1 MKKSS
6 LAGIGLA
13 LTLGLAVSAYAADA
27 CNDNMGHTGN
37 GSQVSGNRVGSIGG
51 TPWGFEQWYQGGN
64 ASMTYYSNGTFKANW
79 SGSSDYLTRVGYQYN
94 GNGIDHKSKN
104 FAVDYKYTK
113 SGSAQYGYI
122 GVYGWTKNPETEY
135 YIVDDW
141 FSKPS
146 ENYVGEK
153 FGEITVDGAKYT
165 IHAFLRQQEPS
176 KSGTSTFVQFFSI
189 RETPRQCGHID
200 ISAHFKKW
208 DELFTG
214 QNKQLRGSKGG
225 GSASLKFG
233 NVTEVMLMTEAGG
246 NATGSVD
253 YTYFDMT
260 DNAKSSPTSSSTA
273 KSSSSVAKSSS
284 SKGGSGTTS
293 GTIDACKDEMG
304 HQGDSKTTQ
313 GQNNSSVTGNVG
325 SSPYHYEIWY
335 QGGNNS
341 MTFYDNGTYKASWN
355 GTNDF
360 LARVG
365 FKYNEKQTYEELG
378 PIDAYFKWSKQ
389 GNAGGYNY
397 IGIYG
402 WTVDPL
408 VEYYIVDDWFSEP
421 GANLLGSKKGEFTVD
436 GATYE
441 VYQNM
446 RYNAPSIKG
455 DQTFPQFFSKRK
467 GARQCG
473 HIDVTAHFKKWEEL
487 GMKMGK
493 MYEAKVLVEAGGGS
507 GSFDV
512 TYFKMTDKAHPLPSS
527 EPESSSSEV
536 AKSSGSVARSSGSF
550 GRSSGSFGRS
560 SASVNPGS
568 SGGTYALVND
578 LDYVQPSGTF
588 QVFDPQGRY
597 LGKLEV
603 LPGTSVTTALK
614 ASFPKAQVYLVKQ
627 GQWLRRITVTR

>member
-1 MKKSS
+1 MKKCS

-13 LTLGLAVSAYAADA
+13 MTLGLAVSAFAADA

-37 GSQVSGNRVGSIGG
+37 GSQVSGNRVGSING
-51 TPWGFEQWYQGGN
+51 TPWGYEQWYQGGN

-94 GNGIDHKSKN
+94 GNGISHKTKN

-113 SGSAQYGYI
+113 SGNAQYGYI

-146 ENYVGEK
+146 EQYVGEK
-153 FGEITVDGAKYT
+153 FGEITVDGAKYS

-214 QNKQLRGSKGG
+214 QQKQLRGSKGG

-253 YTYFDMT
+253 YTYFNMV
-260 DNAKSSPTSSSTA
+260 DNATPSPTSSASP

-284 SKGGSGTTS
+284 SQGGTAVS
-293 GTIDACKDEMG
+293 GTIDACKDAMG
-304 HQGDSKTTQ
+304 HEGQSKTDN
-313 GQNNSSVTGNVG
+313 GRNNSSSTGNIG
-325 SSPYHYEIWY
+325 STGYHYEIWY

-341 MTFYDNGTYKASWN
+341 MTYYDNGTYTAKWS

-365 FKYNEKQTYEELG
+365 FKYNEDKTYDQVG
-378 PIDAYFKWSKQ
+378 PIDAYYKWSHQ
-389 GNAGGYNY
+389 GSAGGYNY

-408 VEYYIVDDWFSEP
+408 VEYYIVDDWFNKP
-421 GANLLGSKKGEFTVD
+421 GANLLGQRKGEFTVD
-436 GATYE
+436 GDTYE
-441 VYQNM
+441 IYQNT

-455 DQTFPQFFSKRK
+455 DQTFPQYFSVRK
-467 GARQCG
+467 SARQCG
-473 HIDVTAHFKKWEEL
+473 HIDITAHFKKWESL

-493 MYEAKVLVEAGGGS
+493 MYEAKVLVEAGGGT

-512 TYFKMTDKAHPLPSS
+512 TYFKMTDAKHPLPQP
-527 EPESSSSEV
+527 EPESSSSV
-536 AKSSGSVARSSGSF
+536 VKSSSSGTAKSSSSRGGWNWGLS
-550 GRSSGSFGRS
+550 S
-560 SASVNPGS
+560 SATDAIPFM
-568 SGGTYALVND
+568 TQALATMD
-578 LDYVQPSGTF
+578 GQF
-588 QVFDPQGRY
+588 MVFDMQGRT
-597 LGKLEV
+597 LGAIDV
-603 LPGTSVTTALK
+603 PAGSTVASAIK
-614 ASFPKAQVYLVKQ
+614 AKFKNTGVYLVKQ
-627 GQWLRRITVTR
+627 GKNFLRVKVTP

>member
-1 MKKSS
+1 MKKCS

-13 LTLGLAVSAYAADA
+13 MTLGLAVSAFAADA

-37 GSQVSGNRVGSIGG
+37 GSQVSGNRVGAING
-51 TPWGFEQWYQGGN
+51 TPWGYEQWYQGGN

-94 GNGIDHKSKN
+94 GNGISHKTKN

-113 SGSAQYGYI
+113 SGNAQYGYI

-146 ENYVGEK
+146 EQYVGEK
-153 FGEITVDGAKYT
+153 FGEITVDGAKYS

-214 QNKQLRGSKGG
+214 QQKQLRGSKGG

-253 YTYFDMT
+253 YTYFNMV
-260 DNAKSSPTSSSTA
+260 DNATPSPTSSASP

-284 SKGGSGTTS
+284 SKGGTAVS
-293 GTIDACKDEMG
+293 GTIDACKDAMG
-304 HQGDSKTTQ
+304 HEGQSKTDN
-313 GQNNSSVTGNVG
+313 GRNNSSSTGNIG
-325 SSPYHYEIWY
+325 STGYHYEIWY

-341 MTFYDNGTYKASWN
+341 MTYYDNGTYTAKWS

-365 FKYNEKQTYEELG
+365 FKYNEDKTYDQVG
-378 PIDAYFKWSKQ
+378 PIDAYYKWSHQ
-389 GNAGGYNY
+389 GSAGGYNY

-408 VEYYIVDDWFSEP
+408 VEYYIVDDWFNKP
-421 GANLLGSKKGEFTVD
+421 GANLLGQRKGEFTVD
-436 GATYE
+436 GDTYE
-441 VYQNM
+441 IYQNT

-455 DQTFPQFFSKRK
+455 DQTFPQYFSVRK
-467 GARQCG
+467 SARQCG
-473 HIDVTAHFKKWEEL
+473 HIDITAHFKKWESL

-493 MYEAKVLVEAGGGS
+493 MYEAKVLVEAGGGT

-512 TYFKMTDKAHPLPSS
+512 TYFKMTDAKHPLPQP
-527 EPESSSSEV
+527 EPESSSNV
-536 AKSSGSVARSSGSF
+536 AKSSSSGSAKSSSSRGGWNW
-550 GRSSGSFGRS
+550 GRSS
-560 SASVNPGS
+560 SATDAIPFM
-568 SGGTYALVND
+568 TQALATMD
-578 LDYVQPSGTF
+578 GQF
-588 QVFDPQGRY
+588 MVFDMQGRT
-597 LGKLEV
+597 LGAIDV
-603 LPGTSVTTALK
+603 PVGSTVASAIK
-614 ASFPKAQVYLVKQ
+614 AKFKNTGIYLVKQ
-627 GQWLRRITVTR
+627 GKSFLRVKVTP

>member
-1 MKKSS
+1 MKKTSM
-6 LAGIGLA
+6 AGFGLA
-13 LTLGLAVSAYAADA
+13 LMLGLAVSAYAADA
-27 CNDNMGHTGN
+27 CNDNMGHSGN
-37 GSQVSGNRVGSIGG
+37 GSQVSGNRVGSISG

-79 SGSSDYLTRVGYQYN
+79 SGSGDYLTRVGYQYN
-94 GNGIDHKSKN
+94 GNGIDHKTKN

-113 SGSAQYGYI
+113 TGSAQYGYI

-141 FSKPS
+141 YSKPS

-165 IHAFLRQQEPS
+165 IHAFLRQSEPS

-214 QNKQLRGSKGG
+214 QNKQLKGSKGG
-225 GSASLKFG
+225 ASASLKFG

-253 YTYFDMT
+253 YTYFNMT
-260 DNAKSSPTSSSTA
+260 DKAESTPTSSSSA
-273 KSSSSVAKSSS
+273 KSSSSQAKSSS
-284 SKGGSGTTS
+284 SKGNGGSTS
-293 GTIDACKDEMG
+293 GTIDACKDQMG
-304 HQGDSKTTQ
+304 HEGSGKVDNGRDNQSA
-313 GQNNSSVTGNVG
+313 TGKVG
-325 SSPYHYEIWY
+325 NSPYHYEIWY

-341 MTFYDNGTYKASWN
+341 MTSYDNGTFTAKWS

-365 FKYNEKQTYEELG
+365 FKYNEDKSHEDLG
-378 PIDAYFKWSKQ
+378 PIDAYFNWKKS

-421 GANLLGSKKGEFTVD
+421 GPNLLGQKKGEFTVD

-441 VYQNM
+441 IYQNQ
-446 RYNAPSIKG
+446 RNNAPSIKG
-455 DQTFPQFFSKRK
+455 NATFPQYFSKRK
-467 GARQCG
+467 GARSCG
-473 HIDVTAHFKKWEEL
+473 HIDISAHFKKWESL

-507 GSFDV
+507 GTFDV
-512 TYFKMTDKAHPLPSS
+512 NYFKMTDKAHPLATPVESSAS
-527 EPESSSSEV
+527 EP
-536 AKSSGSVARSSGSF
+536 KSSGSVGRSSNSF
-550 GRSSGSFGRS
+550 GRSSNSVAKS
-560 SASVNPGS
+560 SATVGPTS
-568 SGGTYALVND
+568 STEALPMD
-578 LDYVQPSGTF
+578 LQSMTVSGNF
-588 QVFDPQGRY
+588 QVFDMQGKY
-597 LGKLEV
+597 LGQIEV
-603 LPGTSVTTALK
+603 AQGMTVTSAIK
-614 ASFPKAQVYLVKQ
+614 ARFQNAGVYLVK
-627 GQWLRRITVTR
+627 GNGRLHRIAVK

>member
-1 MKKSS
+1 M
-6 LAGIGLA
+6 AGFGLA
-13 LTLGLAVSAYAADA
+13 LMLGLAVSAYAADA
-27 CNDNMGHTGN
+27 CNDNMGHSGN
-37 GSQVSGNRVGSIGG
+37 GTQVSGNRVGPISG

-79 SGSSDYLTRVGYQYN
+79 SGSGDYLTRVGYQYN
-94 GNGIDHKSKN
+94 GNGIDHKTKN

-113 SGSAQYGYI
+113 TGSAQYGYI

-141 FSKPS
+141 YSKPS

-165 IHAFLRQQEPS
+165 IHAFLRQSEPS

-214 QNKQLRGSKGG
+214 QTKQLRGSKGG
-225 GSASLKFG
+225 ASASLKFG

-253 YTYFDMT
+253 YTYFNMT
-260 DNAKSSPTSSSTA
+260 DNAQSSPTSSASA
-273 KSSSSVAKSSS
+273 PKSSSSVAKSSS
-284 SKGGSGTTS
+284 SHGGTASA
-293 GTIDACKDEMG
+293 TIDACKDKMG
-304 HQGDSKTTQ
+304 HEGQSKTDN
-313 GQNNSSVTGNVG
+313 GRNNSSSTGNIG
-325 SSPYHYEIWY
+325 STGYHYEIWY

-341 MTFYDNGTYKASWN
+341 MTYYDNGTYTAKWS

-365 FKYNEKQTYEELG
+365 FKYNEDKTYDQVG
-378 PIDAYFKWSKQ
+378 PIDAYYKWSHQ
-389 GNAGGYNY
+389 GSAGGYNY

-408 VEYYIVDDWFSEP
+408 VEYYIVDDWFNKP
-421 GANLLGSKKGEFTVD
+421 GANLLGQRKGEFTVD
-436 GATYE
+436 GDTYE
-441 VYQNM
+441 IYQNT

-455 DQTFPQFFSKRK
+455 DQTFPQYFSVRK
-467 GARQCG
+467 SARQCG
-473 HIDVTAHFKKWEEL
+473 HIDITAHFKKWESI
-487 GMKMGK
+487 GMRMGK
-493 MYEAKVLVEAGGGS
+493 MYEAKVLVEAGGGT

-512 TYFKMTDKAHPLPSS
+512 TYFKMFDKAHPMPVAEVPRSS
-527 EPESSSSEV
+527 ESAKSSSSV
-536 AKSSGSVARSSGSF
+536 TPK
-550 GRSSGSFGRS
+550 S
-560 SASVNPGS
+560 SASIPRS
-568 SGGTYALVND
+568 SSSTIALPADVR
-578 LDYVQPSGTF
+578 LDASIGTF
-588 QVFDPQGRY
+588 QVFDMQGRH
-597 LGKLEV
+597 LG
-603 LPGTSVTTALK
+603 SVEFDPCMSVNDVLK
-614 ASFPKAQVYLVKQ
+614 ARFQNSGVYLLKQ
-627 GQWLRRITVTR
+627 GSTMHRVSVR

>member
-1 MKKSS
+1 MMKCS

-13 LTLGLAVSAYAADA
+13 MTLGLAVSAFAADA

-37 GSQVSGNRVGSIGG
+37 GSQVSGNRVGSING

-94 GNGIDHKSKN
+94 GNGISHKTKN

-113 SGSAQYGYI
+113 SGNAQYGYI

-146 ENYVGEK
+146 EQYVGEK
-153 FGEITVDGAKYT
+153 FGEITVDGAKYS

-214 QNKQLRGSKGG
+214 QQKQLRGSKGG

-253 YTYFDMT
+253 YTYFNMV
-260 DNAKSSPTSSSTA
+260 DNATPSPTSSASS

-284 SKGGSGTTS
+284 SKGGTAVS
-293 GTIDACKDEMG
+293 GTIDACKDAMG
-304 HQGDSKTTQ
+304 HEGQSKTDN
-313 GQNNSSVTGNVG
+313 GRNNSSSTGNIG
-325 SSPYHYEIWY
+325 STGYHYEIWY

-341 MTFYDNGTYKASWN
+341 MTYYDNGTYTAKWS

-365 FKYNEKQTYEELG
+365 FKYDEKQTYEQVG
-378 PIDAYFKWSKQ
+378 PIDAYYKWSHQ
-389 GNAGGYNY
+389 GSAGGYNY

-408 VEYYIVDDWFSEP
+408 VEYYIVDDWFNKP
-421 GANLLGSKKGEFTVD
+421 GANLLGQRKGEFTVD
-436 GATYE
+436 GDTYE
-441 VYQNM
+441 IYQNT

-455 DQTFPQFFSKRK
+455 DQTFPQYFSVRK
-467 GARQCG
+467 SARQCG
-473 HIDVTAHFKKWEEL
+473 HIDITAHFKKWESL

-493 MYEAKVLVEAGGGS
+493 MYEAKVLVEAGGGT

-512 TYFKMTDKAHPLPSS
+512 TYFKMTDAKHPLPQP
-527 EPESSSSEV
+527 EPESSSNV
-536 AKSSGSVARSSGSF
+536 AKSSSSGSAKSSSSRGGWNW
-550 GRSSGSFGRS
+550 GRSSSSTDAIPFMTQALATMDGQFMVFDMQGRS
-560 SASVNPGS
+560 LGAIDVPAGSTVASAI
-568 SGGTYALVND
+568 
-578 LDYVQPSGTF
+578 
-588 QVFDPQGRY
+588 
-597 LGKLEV
+597 
-603 LPGTSVTTALK
+603 K
-614 ASFPKAQVYLVKQ
+614 AKFKNTGIYLVKQ
-627 GQWLRRITVTR
+627 GKTFLRVKVTP

>member
-1 MKKSS
+1 MKKSLL
-6 LAGIGLA
+6 LAVAFGLA
-13 LTLGLAVSAYAADA
+13 TASYAADA
-27 CNDNMGHTGN
+27 CNDNMGHSGN
-37 GSQVSGNRVGSIGG
+37 GSQVSGNRVGSISG

-94 GNGIDHKSKN
+94 GNGIDHKSKS

-113 SGSAQYGYI
+113 TGSAQYGYI

-146 ENYVGEK
+146 ENYIGEK

-165 IHAFLRQQEPS
+165 IHAYLRQQEPS
-176 KSGTSTFVQFFSI
+176 KSGTSTFVQFFSV

-214 QNKQLRGSKGG
+214 QQKQLRGSKGG
-225 GSASLKFG
+225 GSAQLKFG

-260 DNAKSSPTSSSTA
+260 DKAPSNPTSSASTP
-273 KSSSSVAKSSS
+273 KSSSSEATAKSSS
-284 SKGGSGTTS
+284 SKGSSTTS
-293 GTIDACKDEMG
+293 GKIDACKDQMG
-304 HQGDSKTTQ
+304 HEGNGKVDNGRDNQSA
-313 GQNNSSVTGNVG
+313 TGNVG

-341 MTFYDNGTYKASWN
+341 MTSYDNGTFKASWS

-365 FKYNEKQTYEELG
+365 FKYDEKSTYEDVG
-378 PIDAYFKWSKQ
+378 PIDAYFNWKKS
-389 GNAGGYNY
+389 GSAGGYNY

-408 VEYYIVDDWFSEP
+408 VEYYIVDDWYNKP
-421 GANLLGSKKGEFTVD
+421 GSYIGQKVGEITVD
-436 GATYE
+436 GDTYDIHK
-441 VYQNM
+441 NT
-446 RYNAPSIKG
+446 RNNAPSIKG
-455 DQTFPQFFSKRK
+455 NATFPQYFSVRRN
-467 GARQCG
+467 ARSCG
-473 HIDVTAHFKKWEEL
+473 HIDITAHFKKWESL
-487 GMKMGK
+487 NMKMGK
-493 MYEAKVLVEAGGGS
+493 MYEAKVLVEAGGGT

-512 TYFKMTDKAHPLPSS
+512 TYFKMTDKKHPLEEPV
-527 EPESSSSEV
+527 PESSSSEKKV
-536 AKSSGSVARSSGSF
+536 ESSSSTIGIHMAPRMELKSGDIQVFDMQGRFLGSVKVAAG
-550 GRSSGSFGRS
+550 
-560 SASVNPGS
+560 ASVN
-568 SGGTYALVND
+568 
-578 LDYVQPSGTF
+578 
-588 QVFDPQGRY
+588 
-597 LGKLEV
+597 EV
-603 LPGTSVTTALK
+603 LKVNFKNSGI
-614 ASFPKAQVYLVKQ
+614 YMVKQ
-627 GQWLRRITVTR
+627 GAYMQRFSVK

>member
-1 MKKSS
+1 MKNLSKMSKAGVM
-6 LAGIGLA
+6 LAMAFGLA
-13 LTLGLAVSAYAADA
+13 TAAYAADA

-37 GSQVSGNRVGSIGG
+37 GRGVNGNSVGSISG

-64 ASMTYYSNGTFKANW
+64 ASMTYYDNGTFKANW
-79 SGSSDYLTRVGYQYN
+79 SGSSDYLARVGYQYN
-94 GNGIDHKSKN
+94 GNGISHKTKK

-122 GVYGWTKNPETEY
+122 GIYGWTKNPETEY

-146 ENYVGEK
+146 EQYIGEK
-153 FGEITVDGAKYT
+153 FGEIEVDGAKYT

-176 KSGTSTFVQFFSI
+176 KSGTSTFVQFFSV

-200 ISAHFKKW
+200 ISAHFNKW

-225 GSASLKFG
+225 GSAQLKFG

-260 DNAKSSPTSSSTA
+260 DNAKDSGGGDTP
-273 KSSSSVAKSSS
+273 KSSSSAVKSSS
-284 SKGGSGTTS
+284 SKGSSGGSTS
-293 GTIDACKDEMG
+293 GTIDACKDQMG
-304 HQGDSKTTQ
+304 HEGSGKTDR
-313 GQNNSSVTGNVG
+313 GQNNQSATGKVG

-335 QGGNNS
+335 QGGNNT
-341 MTFYDNGTYKASWN
+341 MTSYDNGTFTASWS

-365 FKYNEKQTYEELG
+365 FKYNEDKSYEELG
-378 PIDAYFKWSKQ
+378 PIDAYFNWKKS
-389 GNAGGYNY
+389 GSAGGYNY

-408 VEYYIVDDWFSEP
+408 VEYYIVDDWYNKP
-421 GANLLGSKKGEFTVD
+421 GSYLGQKKGEFQVD
-436 GATYE
+436 GDTYE
-441 VYQNM
+441 IFQNT
-446 RYNAPSIKG
+446 RNQQPSIKG
-455 DQTFPQFFSKRK
+455 TSTFPQYFSVRRS
-467 GARQCG
+467 ARSCG
-473 HIDVTAHFKKWEEL
+473 HIDITAHFKKWESL

-512 TYFKMTDKAHPLPSS
+512 TYFKMFDKAHPQ
-527 EPESSSSEV
+527 EVAAPESSSSE
-536 AKSSGSVARSSGSF
+536 APKSSSAVGPGPQPKSS
-550 GRSSGSFGRS
+550 SSTDAILFTSR
-560 SASVNPGS
+560 AQLK
-568 SGGTYALVND
+568 SGD
-578 LDYVQPSGTF
+578 I
-588 QVFDPQGRY
+588 QVFDMQGRY
-597 LGKLEV
+597 LGNVKIDAGASVNEV
-603 LPGTSVTTALK
+603 LKVNFKSSGI
-614 ASFPKAQVYLVKQ
+614 YMVKQ
-627 GQWLRRITVTR
+627 GNYMQRFTVK

>member
-1 MKKSS
+1 MKKCS

-13 LTLGLAVSAYAADA
+13 MTLGLAVSAFAADA

-37 GSQVSGNRVGSIGG
+37 GSQVSGNRVGSING
-51 TPWGFEQWYQGGN
+51 TPWGYEQWYQGGN

-94 GNGIDHKSKN
+94 GNGISHKTKN

-113 SGSAQYGYI
+113 SGNAQYGYI

-146 ENYVGEK
+146 EQYVGEK
-153 FGEITVDGAKYT
+153 FGEITVDGAKYS

-214 QNKQLRGSKGG
+214 QQKQLRGSKGG

-253 YTYFDMT
+253 YTYFNMV
-260 DNAKSSPTSSSTA
+260 DNATPSPTSSASS

-284 SKGGSGTTS
+284 SKGGTAVS
-293 GTIDACKDEMG
+293 GTIDACKDAMG
-304 HQGDSKTTQ
+304 HEGQSKTDN
-313 GQNNSSVTGNVG
+313 GRNNSSSTGNIG
-325 SSPYHYEIWY
+325 STGYHYEIWY

-341 MTFYDNGTYKASWN
+341 MTYYDNGTYTAKWS

-365 FKYNEKQTYEELG
+365 FKYDEKQTYEQVG
-378 PIDAYFKWSKQ
+378 PIDAYYKWSHQ
-389 GNAGGYNY
+389 GSAGGYNY

-408 VEYYIVDDWFSEP
+408 VEYYIVDDWFNKP
-421 GANLLGSKKGEFTVD
+421 GANLLGQRKGEFTVD
-436 GATYE
+436 GDTYE
-441 VYQNM
+441 IYQNT

-455 DQTFPQFFSKRK
+455 DQTFPQYFSVRK
-467 GARQCG
+467 SARQCG
-473 HIDVTAHFKKWEEL
+473 HIDITAHFKKWESL

-493 MYEAKVLVEAGGGS
+493 MYEAKVLVEAGGGT

-512 TYFKMTDKAHPLPSS
+512 TYFKMTDAKHPLPQP
-527 EPESSSSEV
+527 EPESSSNV
-536 AKSSGSVARSSGSF
+536 AKSSSSGSAKSSSSRGGWNW
-550 GRSSGSFGRS
+550 GRSSSSTDALPFMTQALATMDGQFMVFDMQGRS
-560 SASVNPGS
+560 LGAIDVPAGSTVASAI
-568 SGGTYALVND
+568 
-578 LDYVQPSGTF
+578 
-588 QVFDPQGRY
+588 
-597 LGKLEV
+597 
-603 LPGTSVTTALK
+603 K
-614 ASFPKAQVYLVKQ
+614 AKFKNTGIYLVKQ
-627 GQWLRRITVTR
+627 GKTFLRVKVTP

>member
-1 MKKSS
+1 MKKCS

-13 LTLGLAVSAYAADA
+13 MTLGLAVSAFAADA

-37 GSQVSGNRVGSIGG
+37 GSQVSGNRVGSING

-94 GNGIDHKSKN
+94 GNGISHKTKN

-113 SGSAQYGYI
+113 SGNAQYGYI

-146 ENYVGEK
+146 EQYVGEK
-153 FGEITVDGAKYT
+153 FGEITVDGAKYS

-214 QNKQLRGSKGG
+214 QQKQLRGSKGG

-253 YTYFDMT
+253 YTYFNMV
-260 DNAKSSPTSSSTA
+260 DNATPSPTSSASS

-284 SKGGSGTTS
+284 SKGGTAVS
-293 GTIDACKDEMG
+293 GTIDACKDAMG
-304 HQGDSKTTQ
+304 HEGQSKTDN
-313 GQNNSSVTGNVG
+313 GRNNSSSTGNIG
-325 SSPYHYEIWY
+325 STGYHYEIWY

-341 MTFYDNGTYKASWN
+341 MTYYDNGTYTAKWS

-365 FKYNEKQTYEELG
+365 FKYDEKQTYEQVG
-378 PIDAYFKWSKQ
+378 PIDAYYKWSHQ
-389 GNAGGYNY
+389 GSAGGYNY

-408 VEYYIVDDWFSEP
+408 VEYYIVDDWFNKP
-421 GANLLGSKKGEFTVD
+421 GANLLGQRKGEFTVD
-436 GATYE
+436 GDTYE
-441 VYQNM
+441 IYQNT

-455 DQTFPQFFSKRK
+455 DQTFPQYFSVRK
-467 GARQCG
+467 SARQCG
-473 HIDVTAHFKKWEEL
+473 HIDITAHFKKWESL

-493 MYEAKVLVEAGGGS
+493 MYEAKVLVEAGGGT

-512 TYFKMTDKAHPLPSS
+512 TYFKMTDAKHPLPQP
-527 EPESSSSEV
+527 EPESSSNV
-536 AKSSGSVARSSGSF
+536 AKSSSSGSAKSSSSRGGWNW
-550 GRSSGSFGRS
+550 GRSSSSTDAIPFMTQALATMDGQFMVFDMQGRS
-560 SASVNPGS
+560 LGAIDVPAGSTVASAI
-568 SGGTYALVND
+568 
-578 LDYVQPSGTF
+578 
-588 QVFDPQGRY
+588 
-597 LGKLEV
+597 
-603 LPGTSVTTALK
+603 K
-614 ASFPKAQVYLVKQ
+614 AKFKNTGIYLVKQ
-627 GQWLRRITVTR
+627 GKTFLRVKVTP

>member
-1 MKKSS
+1 MKKCS

-13 LTLGLAVSAYAADA
+13 MTLGLAVSAFAADA

-37 GSQVSGNRVGSIGG
+37 GSQVSGNRVGSING

-94 GNGIDHKSKN
+94 GNGISHKTKN

-113 SGSAQYGYI
+113 SGNAQYGYI

-146 ENYVGEK
+146 EQYVGEK
-153 FGEITVDGAKYT
+153 FGEITVDGAKYS

-214 QNKQLRGSKGG
+214 QQKQLRGSKGG

-253 YTYFDMT
+253 YTYFNMV
-260 DNAKSSPTSSSTA
+260 DNATPSPTSSASS

-284 SKGGSGTTS
+284 SKGGTAVS
-293 GTIDACKDEMG
+293 GTIDACKDAMG
-304 HQGDSKTTQ
+304 HEGQSKTDN
-313 GQNNSSVTGNVG
+313 GRNNSSSTGNIG
-325 SSPYHYEIWY
+325 STGYHYEIWY

-341 MTFYDNGTYKASWN
+341 MTYYDNGTYTAKWS

-365 FKYNEKQTYEELG
+365 FKYDEKQTYEQVG
-378 PIDAYFKWSKQ
+378 PIDAYYKWSHQ
-389 GNAGGYNY
+389 GSAGGYNY

-408 VEYYIVDDWFSEP
+408 VEYYIVDDWFNKP
-421 GANLLGSKKGEFTVD
+421 GANLLGQRKGEFTVD
-436 GATYE
+436 GDTYE
-441 VYQNM
+441 IYQNT

-455 DQTFPQFFSKRK
+455 DQTFPQYFSVRK
-467 GARQCG
+467 SARQCG
-473 HIDVTAHFKKWEEL
+473 HIDITAHFKKWESL

-493 MYEAKVLVEAGGGS
+493 MYEAKVLVEAGGGT

-512 TYFKMTDKAHPLPSS
+512 TYFKMTDAKHPLPQP
-527 EPESSSSEV
+527 EPESSSNV
-536 AKSSGSVARSSGSF
+536 AKSSSSGSAKSSSSRGGWNW
-550 GRSSGSFGRS
+550 GRSSSSTDALPFMTQALATMDGQFMVFDMQGRS
-560 SASVNPGS
+560 LGAIDVPAGSTVASAI
-568 SGGTYALVND
+568 
-578 LDYVQPSGTF
+578 
-588 QVFDPQGRY
+588 
-597 LGKLEV
+597 
-603 LPGTSVTTALK
+603 K
-614 ASFPKAQVYLVKQ
+614 AKFKNAGIYLVKQ
-627 GQWLRRITVTR
+627 GKTFLRVKVTP

>member
-1 MKKSS
+1 MRKLFSTAKAGVM
-6 LAGIGLA
+6 LAMAFGLA
-13 LTLGLAVSAYAADA
+13 TAAYAADA
-27 CNDNMGHTGN
+27 CNDNMGHSGN
-37 GSQVSGNRVGSIGG
+37 GTQVSGNRVGSIGG

-64 ASMTYYSNGTFKANW
+64 ATMTYYNNGTFKANW

-94 GNGIDHKSKN
+94 GNGISHKTKK
-104 FAVDYKYTK
+104 FAVDYKYAKT
-113 SGSAQYGYI
+113 GNAQYGYI

-146 ENYVGEK
+146 EQYIGEK

-176 KSGTSTFVQFFSI
+176 KSGTSTFVQFFSV

-200 ISAHFKKW
+200 ISAHFNKW

-225 GSASLKFG
+225 ASASLKFG

-260 DNAKSSPTSSSTA
+260 DNAKDNPTPTSSASTP
-273 KSSSSVAKSSS
+273 KSSAAEAKSSS

-293 GTIDACKDEMG
+293 GTIDACKDQMG
-304 HQGDSKTTQ
+304 HEGKETRTQ

-341 MTFYDNGTYKASWN
+341 MSFYDNGTYKASWN

-365 FKYNEKQTYEELG
+365 FKYDEKSTYDDVG

-389 GNAGGYNY
+389 GSAGGYNY

-408 VEYYIVDDWFSEP
+408 VEYYIVDDWFSKP
-421 GANLLGSKKGEFTVD
+421 GANLLGQRKGEFTVD
-436 GATYE
+436 GDTYE
-441 VYQNM
+441 IWQNT
-446 RYNAPSIKG
+446 RVQQPSIKG
-455 DQTFPQFFSKRK
+455 TSTFPQFFSVRK
-467 GARQCG
+467 SARSCG
-473 HIDVTAHFKKWEEL
+473 HIDITAHFKKWESL

-512 TYFKMTDKAHPLPSS
+512 TYFKMTDKKHPLPQAPA
-527 EPESSSSEV
+527 PESSASEP
-536 AKSSGSVARSSGSF
+536 K
-550 GRSSGSFGRS
+550 S
-560 SASVNPGS
+560 SASAPTSS
-568 SGGTYALVND
+568 SGGFHHRSSSSTNAIPFISR
-578 LDYVQPSGTF
+578 VQPKSGNF
-588 QVFDPQGRY
+588 QVFDMQGRF
-597 LGKLEV
+597 LG
-603 LPGTSVTTALK
+603 SVKVEAGANVAEILK
-614 ASFPKAQVYLVKQ
+614 ANFKNAGIYMVKQ
-627 GQWLRRITVTR
+627 GAFLSKVRVTR

>member
-1 MKKSS
+1 MNKSS
-6 LAGIGLA
+6 MAGIGLA
-13 LTLGLAVSAYAADA
+13 LMLGLATSAFAADA
-27 CNDNMGHTGN
+27 CNEDMGHPGN
-37 GSQVSGNRVGSIGG
+37 GNNVSGNRVGSISG

-64 ASMTYYSNGTFKANW
+64 ATMTYYSNGTFKANW

-94 GNGIDHKSKN
+94 GGGIDHKSKS

-113 SGSAQYGYI
+113 TGSAQYGYI
-122 GVYGWTKNPETEY
+122 GVYGWTASPETEY

-146 ENYVGEK
+146 EQYVGEK

-233 NVTEVMLMTEAGG
+233 KVTEVMLMTEAGG

-253 YTYFDMT
+253 YTYFNMV
-260 DNAKSSPTSSSTA
+260 DNASPSPTSSTS

-284 SKGGSGTTS
+284 SQGGGATVSTN
-293 GTIDACKDEMG
+293 IDACKDQMG
-304 HQGDSKTTQ
+304 HEGSGKVDNGRDNQSA
-313 GQNNSSVTGNVG
+313 TGNVG

-335 QGGNNS
+335 QGGSNS
-341 MTFYDNGTYKASWN
+341 MTSYDNGTFTAKWS

-365 FKYNEKQTYEELG
+365 FKYNEDKTHDELG
-378 PIDAYFKWSKQ
+378 PIDAYFNWKKS

-421 GANLLGSKKGEFTVD
+421 GANLLGQKKGEFTVD

-441 VYQNM
+441 VYQNQ
-446 RYNAPSIKG
+446 RNNAPSIKG
-455 DQTFPQFFSKRK
+455 NQTFPQYFSKRK
-467 GARQCG
+467 GARSCG
-473 HIDVTAHFKKWEEL
+473 HIDISAHFKKWESL

-512 TYFKMTDKAHPLPSS
+512 TYFKMTDKAHPLATPV
-527 EPESSSSEV
+527 E
-536 AKSSGSVARSSGSF
+536 
-550 GRSSGSFGRS
+550 S
-560 SASVNPGS
+560 SASVPTS
-568 SGGTYALVND
+568 SASVTRSSNSFSRSSNSVVTSSATVGPTSSTIALPVD
-578 LDYVQPSGTF
+578 LQSMTVSGNF
-588 QVFDPQGRY
+588 QVFDMQGKY
-597 LGKLEV
+597 LGQIEV
-603 LPGTSVTTALK
+603 VQGMTVSSAIK
-614 ASFPKAQVYLVKQ
+614 ARFQNAGVYLVK
-627 GQWLRRITVTR
+627 GNGRLHRIAVK

>member
-1 MKKSS
+1 MKKCS

-13 LTLGLAVSAYAADA
+13 MTLGLAVSAFAADA

-37 GSQVSGNRVGSIGG
+37 GSQVSGNRVGSING
-51 TPWGFEQWYQGGN
+51 TPWGYEQWYQGGN

-94 GNGIDHKSKN
+94 GNGISHKTKN

-113 SGSAQYGYI
+113 SGNAQYGYI

-146 ENYVGEK
+146 EQYVGEK
-153 FGEITVDGAKYT
+153 FGEITVDGAKYS

-214 QNKQLRGSKGG
+214 QQKQLRGSKGG

-253 YTYFDMT
+253 YTYFNMV
-260 DNAKSSPTSSSTA
+260 DNATPSPTSSASP

-284 SKGGSGTTS
+284 SKGGTAVS
-293 GTIDACKDEMG
+293 GTIDACKDAMG
-304 HQGDSKTTQ
+304 HEGQSKTDN
-313 GQNNSSVTGNVG
+313 GRNNSSSTGNIG
-325 SSPYHYEIWY
+325 STGYHYEIWY

-341 MTFYDNGTYKASWN
+341 MTYYDNGTYTAKWS

-365 FKYNEKQTYEELG
+365 FKYNEDKTYDQVG
-378 PIDAYFKWSKQ
+378 PIDAYYKWSHQ
-389 GNAGGYNY
+389 GSAGGYNY

-408 VEYYIVDDWFSEP
+408 VEYYIVDDWFNKP
-421 GANLLGSKKGEFTVD
+421 GANLLGQRKGEFTVD
-436 GATYE
+436 GDTYE
-441 VYQNM
+441 IYQNT

-455 DQTFPQFFSKRK
+455 DQTFPQYFSVRK
-467 GARQCG
+467 SARQCG
-473 HIDVTAHFKKWEEL
+473 HIDITAHFKKWESL

-493 MYEAKVLVEAGGGS
+493 MYEAKVLVEAGGGT

-512 TYFKMTDKAHPLPSS
+512 TYFKMTDAKHPLPQP
-527 EPESSSSEV
+527 EPESSSNV
-536 AKSSGSVARSSGSF
+536 AKSSSSGSVKSSSSRGGWNW
-550 GRSSGSFGRS
+550 GRSSSSTDAIPFMTQALATMDGQFMVFDMQGRS
-560 SASVNPGS
+560 LGAIDVPAGSTVASAI
-568 SGGTYALVND
+568 
-578 LDYVQPSGTF
+578 
-588 QVFDPQGRY
+588 
-597 LGKLEV
+597 
-603 LPGTSVTTALK
+603 K
-614 ASFPKAQVYLVKQ
+614 AKFKNTGIYLVKQ
-627 GQWLRRITVTR
+627 GKTFLRVKVTP

>member
-13 LTLGLAVSAYAADA
+13 FMLGLATSAFAADA
-27 CNDNMGHTGN
+27 CNDNMGHSGN
-37 GSQVSGNRVGSIGG
+37 GTQVSGNRVGSISG

-113 SGSAQYGYI
+113 TGSAQYGYI

-141 FSKPS
+141 YSKPS

-253 YTYFDMT
+253 YTYFNMT
-260 DNAKSSPTSSSTA
+260 DKAESTPASSSSA

-284 SKGGSGTTS
+284 SKGNGGSTS
-293 GTIDACKDEMG
+293 TTIDACKDEMG

-512 TYFKMTDKAHPLPSS
+512 TYFKMTDKAHPLPQP

-536 AKSSGSVARSSGSF
+536 AKSSSSTVGPK
-550 GRSSGSFGRS
+550 SSSTIGPVS
-560 SASVNPGS
+560 SS
-568 SGGTYALVND
+568 STIALPTEVRMD
-578 LDYVQPSGTF
+578 AAAGTF
-588 QVFDPQGRY
+588 QVFDMQGRF
-597 LGKLEV
+597 LGKVEV
-603 LPGTSVTTALK
+603 APGTTVTSVLK
-614 ASFPKAQVYLVKQ
+614 ARFQNSGIYLLKQ
-627 GQWLRRITVTR
+627 GSTMQRIAVR

>member
-1 MKKSS
+1 MKKMSM
-6 LAGIGLA
+6 AGFGLA

-27 CNDNMGHTGN
+27 CNDNMGHSGN
-37 GSQVSGNRVGSIGG
+37 GRQVSGNSVGSISG

-64 ASMTYYSNGTFKANW
+64 ASMTYYDNGTFKANW
-79 SGSSDYLTRVGYQYN
+79 SGSSDYLTRVGFQYN
-94 GNGIDHKSKN
+94 GNGISHTTKS

-146 ENYVGEK
+146 EQYVGEK

-253 YTYFDMT
+253 YTYFNMV
-260 DNAKSSPTSSSTA
+260 DNATPSPTSSTS

-284 SKGGSGTTS
+284 SQGGGTTVS
-293 GTIDACKDEMG
+293 TNIDACKDQMG
-304 HQGDSKTTQ
+304 HEGSSKTTQ
-313 GQNNSSVTGNVG
+313 GQNNSSVTGNIG
-325 SSPYHYEIWY
+325 STGYHYEIWY
-335 QGGNNS
+335 QNGNNS
-341 MTFYDNGTYKASWN
+341 MTYYDNGTYKASWS

-365 FKYNEKQTYEELG
+365 FKYNEDKTYEEVG
-378 PIDAYFKWSKQ
+378 PLDAYFNWKKDGS
-389 GNAGGYNY
+389 AGGYNY

-408 VEYYIVDDWFSEP
+408 VEYYIVDDWYNKP
-421 GANLLGSKKGEFTVD
+421 GAYLGQKKGEFQVD
-436 GATYE
+436 GDTYE
-441 VYQNM
+441 IFQNT
-446 RYNAPSIKG
+446 RNQQPSIKG
-455 DQTFPQFFSKRK
+455 TATFPQYFSVRRS
-467 GARQCG
+467 ARSCG
-473 HIDVTAHFKKWEEL
+473 HIDITAHMKKWESL

-512 TYFKMTDKAHPLPSS
+512 TYFKMTDGKHPLATPVQ
-527 EPESSSSEV
+527 ESSSSTV
-536 AKSSGSVARSSGSF
+536 VRSSSGTT
-550 GRSSGSFGRS
+550 GRSSSSRISRS
-560 SASVNPGS
+560 SSSIGFASS
-568 SGGTYALVND
+568 SSVFQALP
-578 LDYVQPSGTF
+578 LDIQALSAGGTF
-588 QVFDPQGRY
+588 QVFDMQGKF
-597 LGKLEV
+597 LGKIEV
-603 LPGTSVTTALK
+603 APGSSVTSALK
-614 ASFPKAQVYLVKQ
+614 ARFQNPGVYLVK
-627 GQWLRRITVTR
+627 GNSRLHRIAVK

>member
-1 MKKSS
+1 MRKLFSTAK
-6 LAGIGLA
+6 AGIMLAMAFGLA
-13 LTLGLAVSAYAADA
+13 TAAYAADA
-27 CNDNMGHTGN
+27 CNDNMGHSGN

-79 SGSSDYLTRVGYQYN
+79 SGSSDYLARVGYQYN
-94 GNGIDHKSKN
+94 GNGISHKTKK

-113 SGSAQYGYI
+113 TGNAQYGYI
-122 GVYGWTKNPETEY
+122 GIYGWTKNPETEY

-146 ENYVGEK
+146 EQYIGEK
-153 FGEITVDGAKYT
+153 FGEIEVDGAKYT

-176 KSGTSTFVQFFSI
+176 KSGTSTFVQFFSV

-200 ISAHFKKW
+200 ISAHFNKW

-225 GSASLKFG
+225 ASAQLKFG

-260 DNAKSSPTSSSTA
+260 DNAKDNPTPTSSASTP
-273 KSSSSVAKSSS
+273 KSSAASVASSS
-284 SKGGSGTTS
+284 SKKSSG
-293 GTIDACKDEMG
+293 GTIDACKDQMG
-304 HQGDSKTTQ
+304 HEGSGKTDR
-313 GQNNSSVTGNVG
+313 GQNNQSATGKVG
-325 SSPYHYEIWY
+325 NSPYHYEIWY

-341 MTFYDNGTYKASWN
+341 MTSYDNGTFTASWS

-365 FKYNEKQTYEELG
+365 FKYNEDKTYEELG
-378 PIDAYFKWSKQ
+378 PIDAYFNWKKS
-389 GNAGGYNY
+389 GSGGGYNY

-408 VEYYIVDDWFSEP
+408 VEYYIVDDWYNKP
-421 GANLLGSKKGEFTVD
+421 GSYLGQKKGEFQVD
-436 GATYE
+436 GDTYE
-441 VYQNM
+441 IFQNT
-446 RYNAPSIKG
+446 RNQQPSIKG
-455 DQTFPQFFSKRK
+455 TSTFPQYFSVR
-467 GARQCG
+467 RSSRSCG
-473 HIDVTAHFKKWEEL
+473 HIDLTAHFKKWESL

-493 MYEAKVLVEAGGGS
+493 MYEAKVLVEAGGGT

-512 TYFKMTDKAHPLPSS
+512 TYFKMTDKAHPLE
-527 EPESSSSEV
+527 EPVEESSSSV
-536 AKSSGSVARSSGSF
+536 AKSSASTPNSS
-550 GRSSGSFGRS
+550 
-560 SASVNPGS
+560 S
-568 SGGTYALVND
+568 SGGSISHRSSSSTNAIPFISR
-578 LDYVQPSGTF
+578 VQPKSGNF
-588 QVFDPQGRY
+588 QVFDMQGRF
-597 LGKLEV
+597 LG
-603 LPGTSVTTALK
+603 SVKVEAGANVAEILK
-614 ASFPKAQVYLVKQ
+614 ANFKNAGIYMVKQ
-627 GQWLRRITVTR
+627 GAFLSKVRVTR

>member
-1 MKKSS
+1 MKKTSM
-6 LAGIGLA
+6 AGFGLA
-13 LTLGLAVSAYAADA
+13 LMLGLAVSAYAADA
-27 CNDNMGHTGN
+27 CNDNMGHSGN
-37 GSQVSGNRVGSIGG
+37 GTQVSGNRVGPISG

-79 SGSSDYLTRVGYQYN
+79 SGSGDYLTRVGYQYN
-94 GNGIDHKSKN
+94 GNGIDHKTKN

-113 SGSAQYGYI
+113 TGSAQYGYI

-141 FSKPS
+141 YSKPS

-165 IHAFLRQQEPS
+165 IHAFLRQSEPS

-214 QNKQLRGSKGG
+214 QNKQLKGSKGG
-225 GSASLKFG
+225 ASASLKFG

-253 YTYFDMT
+253 YTYFNMT
-260 DNAKSSPTSSSTA
+260 DKAESTPTSSSSA
-273 KSSSSVAKSSS
+273 KSSSSQAKSSS
-284 SKGGSGTTS
+284 SKGNGGSTS
-293 GTIDACKDEMG
+293 GTIDACKDQMG
-304 HQGDSKTTQ
+304 HEGSGKVDNGRDNQSA
-313 GQNNSSVTGNVG
+313 TGKVG
-325 SSPYHYEIWY
+325 NSPYHYEIWY

-341 MTFYDNGTYKASWN
+341 MTSYDNGTFTAKWS

-365 FKYNEKQTYEELG
+365 FKYNEDKSHEDLG
-378 PIDAYFKWSKQ
+378 PIDAYFNWKKS

-421 GANLLGSKKGEFTVD
+421 GPNLLGQKKGEFTVD

-441 VYQNM
+441 IYQNQ
-446 RYNAPSIKG
+446 RNNAPSIKG
-455 DQTFPQFFSKRK
+455 NATFPQYFSKRK
-467 GARQCG
+467 GARSCG
-473 HIDVTAHFKKWEEL
+473 HIDISAHFKKWESL

-512 TYFKMTDKAHPLPSS
+512 NYFKMTDKAHPLATPVESSAS
-527 EPESSSSEV
+527 EP
-536 AKSSGSVARSSGSF
+536 KSSGSVGRSSNSF
-550 GRSSGSFGRS
+550 GRSSNSVAKS
-560 SASVNPGS
+560 SATVGPTS
-568 SGGTYALVND
+568 STEALPRD
-578 LDYVQPSGTF
+578 LQSMTVSGNF
-588 QVFDPQGRY
+588 QVFDMQGKY
-597 LGKLEV
+597 LGQIEV
-603 LPGTSVTTALK
+603 AQGMTVTSAIK
-614 ASFPKAQVYLVKQ
+614 ARFQNAGVYLVK
-627 GQWLRRITVTR
+627 GNGRLHRIAVK